1 MRKTNELAIKI
12 TKDRNNHNKKTM
24 EVMNLLIIKIFNM
37 KNALVKK
44 RSRKENDNNK
54 ITNTKAEKIKINDKM
69 KMKKKAKAIT
79 IRMKKMKTTKI
90 KLINLMD
97 SSMDQLIKMG

>member
-54 ITNTKAEKIKINDKM
+54 ITNSKAEKIKINDKM
-69 KMKKKAKAIT
+69 KKKAKAIS

-90 KLINLMD
+90 RLINLMD
-97 SSMDQLIKMG
+97 SSMDLLIKMV

>member
-69 KMKKKAKAIT
+69 KKKAKAIS

-90 KLINLMD
+90 RLINLMD
-97 SSMDQLIKMG
+97 SSMDLLIKMV